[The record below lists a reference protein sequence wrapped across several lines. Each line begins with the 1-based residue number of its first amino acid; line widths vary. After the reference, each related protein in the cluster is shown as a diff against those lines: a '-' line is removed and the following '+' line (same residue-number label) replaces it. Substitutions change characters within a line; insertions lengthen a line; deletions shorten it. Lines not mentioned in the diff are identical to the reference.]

1 MTTNQIK
8 NVESA
13 ADAQHDVPDPDTAA
27 YRATN
32 EARQIIVT
40 ARHEA
45 FRMVT
50 EARNDADAILAE
62 ARAEAAELTGIGL
75 TNSSVADEN
84 ADLLVVNAALRAEY
98 NELADLI
105 GDSQQLI
112 ETLDTR
118 LLDLATM
125 PDSMPSLHGS
135 VEEVAQD
142 VGRQVAPFV
151 FDYSPSVAP
160 PPKPSRRTN
169 TERAES
175 FYTRKS
181 AKLPRIGTEGGK
193 DALDV
198 VKSMRERMRD

>member
-1 MTTNQIK
+1 MTTDQIK

-13 ADAQHDVPDPDTAA
+13 PGAPHDVSTPDTAA
-27 YRATN
+27 DRATN
-32 EARQIIVT
+32 EARQIIAK
-40 ARHEA
+40 ARYEA

-62 ARAEAAELTGIGL
+62 ARAEAAELTGTGL

-98 NELADLI
+98 NELAGLI
-105 GDSQQLI
+105 EESQQLI
-112 ETLDTR
+112 EALDTR

-125 PDSMPSLHGS
+125 PDSIPSLDGS
-135 VEEVAQD
+135 VDEVAQD

-151 FDYSPSVAP
+151 FDYSPAVAP
-160 PPKPSRRTN
+160 APKPSRKKS

-181 AKLPRIGTEGGK
+181 AKLPRIGTEAGQ

>member
-1 MTTNQIK
+1 MTTDQIK

-13 ADAQHDVPDPDTAA
+13 DSAPHDVPDPDTAA
-27 YRATN
+27 DRATN
-32 EARQIIVT
+32 EARQIIAK

-62 ARAEAAELTGIGL
+62 ARAEAAELTGTGL
-75 TNSSVADEN
+75 INSSVADEN

-98 NELADLI
+98 NELAGLI
-105 GDSQQLI
+105 EDSQQLI

-135 VEEVAQD
+135 VDEVAQD
-142 VGRQVAPFV
+142 VGRQIAPFV

-160 PPKPSRRTN
+160 APKPSRRKN

-175 FYTRKS
+175 FYARKS

-198 VKSMRERMRD
+198 VRSMREQMRD

>member
-1 MTTNQIK
+1 MTTDQIK

-13 ADAQHDVPDPDTAA
+13 AGAPHDVPDSDVAA
-27 YRATN
+27 DRATN
-32 EARQIIVT
+32 EARQIIAQ
-40 ARHEA
+40 ARYEA

-50 EARNDADAILAE
+50 EARNDADAILAD
-62 ARAEAAELTGIGL
+62 ARAEAAELTGASL

-84 ADLLVVNAALRAEY
+84 ADLLAVNAALRAEY
-98 NELADLI
+98 NELAGLI
-105 GDSQQLI
+105 EDSRQLI
-112 ETLDTR
+112 EMLDTR

-125 PDSMPSLHGS
+125 PDSIPPLDGS
-135 VEEVAQD
+135 VDEVAQD

-151 FDYSPSVAP
+151 IDYAPAVAP
-160 PPKPSRRTN
+160 APKPSRRKS
-169 TERAES
+169 TERAET

-181 AKLPRIGTEGGK
+181 AKLPRIGTEAGQ

>member
-1 MTTNQIK
+1 MTTDQIK
-8 NVESA
+8 NVESGAGAPHDA
-13 ADAQHDVPDPDTAA
+13 ADPDVASD
-27 YRATN
+27 RATN
-32 EARQIIVT
+32 EAREIIAK
-40 ARHEA
+40 ARYEA

-62 ARAEAAELTGIGL
+62 ARSEAAELTGTGV
-75 TNSSVADEN
+75 TSSSVASEN

-105 GDSQQLI
+105 EDSQRLI
-112 ETLDTR
+112 ERLDTR

-125 PDSMPSLHGS
+125 PDSMPSLDGS
-135 VEEVAQD
+135 VDDVAQD

-160 PPKPSRRTN
+160 APKPARKNT

-181 AKLPRIGTEGGK
+181 AQLPRIGTEGGK